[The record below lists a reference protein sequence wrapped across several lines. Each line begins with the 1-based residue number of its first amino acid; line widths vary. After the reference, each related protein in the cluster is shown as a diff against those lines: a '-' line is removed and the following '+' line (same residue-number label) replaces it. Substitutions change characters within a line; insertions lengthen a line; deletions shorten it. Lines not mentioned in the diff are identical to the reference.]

1 MTRAETWNLAV
12 FARITHEQGID
23 SLQNRLERLT
33 TWDLGGQS
41 HGLHDVVITWFDR
54 ALQSRI
60 GSSSVEIP
68 AEKMD

>member
-1 MTRAETWNLAV
+1 M
-12 FARITHEQGID
+12 D